1 MIRKYNAEQRAYMIA
16 RANLDALESVHVDM
30 ERNYIKA
37 QNIINDDGT
46 TPERIYCIYDEETF
60 ERINQEFSALPEVK
74 ALWEEILE
82 ARELL
87 KQAENQLIAYVLSL
101 APARER
107 EILAQSAA
115 ANYTTR
121 KKLIDLA
128 LKLDASTV
136 PARV

>member
-1 MIRKYNAEQRAYMIA
+1 MTRKYNAEQRVYMLA
-16 RANLDALESVHVDM
+16 KAHLDALMDEQAEM

-46 TPERIYCIYDEETF
+46 APEMIYCIDDEETF
-60 ERINQEFSALPEVK
+60 ERINQEFSALPEAK

-87 KQAENQLIAYVLSL
+87 KQAENQLIAYGLSL
-101 APARER
+101 VPARER

>member
-1 MIRKYNAEQRAYMIA
+1 MIRKYNAEQRVYMLA
-16 RANLDALESVHVDM
+16 KAHLDALMDEQAEM

-46 TPERIYCIYDEETF
+46 APEMIYCIDDEETF
-60 ERINQEFSALPEVK
+60 GRINQEFSALPEAK

-87 KQAENQLIAYVLSL
+87 KQAENQLIAYGLSL
-101 APARER
+101 VPARER

>member
-1 MIRKYNAEQRAYMIA
+1 MKRKYNAEQRVYMIA
-16 RANLDALESVHVDM
+16 RANLEALESVYADM

-46 TPERIYCIYDEETF
+46 APEMIYCIDNEETF

-74 ALWEEILE
+74 ALREEILE

>member
-1 MIRKYNAEQRAYMIA
+1 MIRKYNAEQRVYMLA
-16 RANLDALESVHVDM
+16 KAHLDVLMDEQAEM

-46 TPERIYCIYDEETF
+46 APEMIYCIDDEETF
-60 ERINQEFSALPEVK
+60 ERINQEFSALPEAK

-87 KQAENQLIAYVLSL
+87 KQAENQLIAYGLSL
-101 APARER
+101 VPARER

>member
-1 MIRKYNAEQRAYMIA
+1 MIRKYNAEQRVYMLA
-16 RANLDALESVHVDM
+16 KAHLDALMDEQAEM

-46 TPERIYCIYDEETF
+46 APEMIYCIDDEETF
-60 ERINQEFSALPEVK
+60 ERINQEFSALPEAK

-87 KQAENQLIAYVLSL
+87 KQAENQLIAYGLSL
-101 APARER
+101 VPARER

-115 ANYTTR
+115 TNYTTR
-121 KKLIDLA
+121 KKIIDLVMR
-128 LKLDASTV
+128 LDVATV
-136 PARV
+136 R